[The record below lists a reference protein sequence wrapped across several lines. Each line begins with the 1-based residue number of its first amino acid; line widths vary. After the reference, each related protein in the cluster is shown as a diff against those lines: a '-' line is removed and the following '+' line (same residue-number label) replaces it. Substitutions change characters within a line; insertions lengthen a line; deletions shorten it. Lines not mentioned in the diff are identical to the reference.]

1 MLFPLPHLHMI
12 RVEGH
17 TKGEF
22 FYMGGDVGDWE
33 KPIHQV
39 SISNDYYI
47 CKFQVTQA
55 LYQEIMHENPAHFK
69 GVNRPVEMVRW
80 EDVTEQF
87 LPALNVH
94 EKVQKKLEEEGIA
107 DWAFRLPTEA
117 EWEYAARGGKYS
129 QGYKYSG
136 SDKLKQVGW
145 YNDNSGGETK
155 EVGLLL
161 PNELGL
167 YDMSGNVW
175 EWCADWYSG
184 KYCQECYDK
193 GTVKNP
199 KGPDTGGYRVM
210 RGGGCFSFAVN
221 CRSAYRSF
229 WRPATATALSA
240 CVWFCL
246 PNPVCKSKG

>member
-1 MLFPLPHLHMI
+1 MI

-22 FYMGGDVGDWE
+22 FYMGGDEFASE
-33 KPIHQV
+33 KPIHKV
-39 SISNDYYI
+39 SIQNDYYI
-47 CKFQVTQA
+47 CKYQVTQA
-55 LYQEIMHENPAHFK
+55 LYQEIMKENSTRFK
-69 GVNRPVEMVRW
+69 GANRPVEMVSW
-80 EDVTEQF
+80 KDVTEQF
-87 LPALNVH
+87 LPALNEH

-129 QGYKYSG
+129 QGYRYCG

-175 EWCADWYSG
+175 EWCKDWYSRE
-184 KYCQECYDK
+184 YYQECYDK

-199 KGPDTGGYRVM
+199 KGPDTGVNRVM
-210 RGGGCFSFAVN
+210 RGGSGFNGAVY
-221 CRSAYRSF
+221 CRSAYRDYWGPVNRGDF
-229 WRPATATALSA
+229 VGLRLVLSPQSS
-240 CVWFCL
+240 VQ
-246 PNPVCKSKG
+246 K